1 MSDSKST
8 TIIIG
13 LGEIGKPLFN
23 LIAKAEN
30 EKTIGIDI
38 QPIEISESVGIMH
51 ICIPFQLENGFV
63 KTVTEYAKKYKPEI
77 IVVNSTVTA
86 GTSESIEKSSSIPTV
101 YSPVRGK
108 HTRMEKELLNY
119 TKFIAGNDQDALKK
133 VDEHFTHVGMKTK
146 IISNPRTLEL
156 SKLLETTY
164 FGLLVSWAQE
174 MDRFAKQVGGE
185 YSEVITF
192 FEEIL
197 YLPPVMFQPGYIG
210 GHCIMSN
217 IKLLKSQLTSEFLDT
232 IEHSNEKKAT
242 ELSGDEGKLK
252 QRIEPIK
259 IDRL

>member
-77 IVVNSTVTA
+77 VVVNSTVTP
-86 GTSESIEKSSSIPTV
+86 GTSKSIEMSSSIPTV

-108 HTRMEKELLNY
+108 HARMETELLLY
-119 TKFIAGNDQDALKK
+119 TKFIAGTNKEAVKI
-133 VDEHFTHVGMKTK
+133 VDKHFKHVGMKTK
-146 IISNPRTLEL
+146 IISNPSALEL

-174 MDRFAKQVGGE
+174 MDRFAKQVNGE
-185 YSEVITF
+185 YSEITPF
-192 FEEIL
+192 FEEIS
-197 YLPPVMFQPGYIG
+197 YLPPVIFQPGFIG
-210 GHCIMSN
+210 GHCIMQN
-217 IKLLKSQLTSEFLDT
+217 IKLLKSQLTSEYLDT

-259 IDRL
+259 INRL